1 MQTSCVRQGQIEVGI
16 IENEGREFSALGAT
30 VQGRSITGYTKSVG
44 KLINTTSW
52 CGKTMLAAR
61 CEVVERFWSG
71 SLALMFRLP
80 RGRFI
85 VGYALGESGM
95 LFRGELLIDCDEAEA
110 RHHALMLS
118 ECFAQL
124 DAEDEEAFNAEA
136 EEERMLDI
144 EYRCPDCD
152 HEWQEQW
159 SCACDSQCPNCGL
172 KNVLALSWSDSA
184 E

>member
-1 MQTSCVRQGQIEVGI
+1 MQTTCVRQGQIEIGI
-16 IENEGREFSALGAT
+16 IEHEGREFSALGAT
-30 VQGRSITGYTKSVG
+30 VQGRHVTGYTKLVDGEIQLS
-44 KLINTTSW
+44 TW
-52 CGKTMLAAR
+52 CGKTTLASR
-61 CEVVERFWSG
+61 SEVVERFWCG

-85 VGYALGESGM
+85 VGYGLGDGM
-95 LFRGELLIDCDEAEA
+95 LFRGELLTDCDEDEA
-110 RHHALMLS
+110 RRHALMVS

-124 DAEDEEAFNAEA
+124 DAEDEE
-136 EEERMLDI
+136 RLLDI
-144 EYRCPDCD
+144 EYRCPECD

-172 KNVLALSWSDSA
+172 KNITALNWSEAA